1 MEELKLK
8 NTYYKLLTNGI
19 ILLLFFLSNTLFSL
33 AQDQKNNTN
42 TKLIPTKDDEI
53 ILQSGLNLNGNSFVE
68 ITDSDLLNTLNQ
80 KVTVSAWIK
89 PSAFPN
95 RYASILYKGDKR
107 TPDISN
113 RSYVLFLRNDGSV
126 QFASS
131 PKGQGEISIN
141 SASGSI
147 TLNRW
152 YHVAGVIDTHENI
165 IKLFIDGIEVSNT
178 NFDWH
183 QQFYESILPLQIGF
197 SHEDERDTHSPFI
210 GLIDEVCVWNKALVG
225 NEIRHTMKKE
235 LEGDEFGLVAYW
247 KFDSVIDGTI
257 PDVSLNHND
266 GFLYGDANLIDYIRP
281 IPTYAGP
288 AQLQKLVNT
297 YEKLLNQNPQIYEY
311 YRHLAESLVRLK
323 RLSDAENVYLQ
334 ALDADLTIL
343 DKNQCITTLT
353 DLYTLQ
359 NKKNEI
365 IKLLE
370 DLEPKMPEN
379 SKLFKMLGDSYQEN
393 GKEEKALNAYKQ
405 WITIRKKEVV
415 EINQALEYYN
425 LAEQLLE
432 MNLFPDI
439 ALELASEAY
448 IIGFDF
454 KYAIT
459 LGHAMII
466 NEKYEDSVLLI
477 QSTVESLGL
486 PFMQR
491 RWFTRIVR
499 AGKIVKNKDGY
510 AEMLKSIINTMPY
523 NSFAFFNTTFALAQ
537 FYQENNMEQ
546 KATALIKKTAFI
558 AEDQWI
564 LLGPFDNERGIG
576 CKKEY
581 VREKLTQFD
590 TTKKHVGKYGEITWR
605 NGKDE
610 IYNGYVSFGDSE
622 NWGVGY
628 AYTTVFSPVE
638 QLVEFRFDSD
648 DQGKIWLNGIP
659 VLEHDEIFTAEI
671 DDYIT
676 PVTLHQGNNSILVK
690 VCEQTGG
697 WGFYFRI
704 TDEDGNPIEGLEIHS
719 PELK

>member
-1 MEELKLK
+1 M
-8 NTYYKLLTNGI
+8 
-19 ILLLFFLSNTLFSL
+19 
-33 AQDQKNNTN
+33 
-42 TKLIPTKDDEI
+42 
-53 ILQSGLNLNGNSFVE
+53 
-68 ITDSDLLNTLNQ
+68 NTLNQ

-89 PSAFPN
+89 PSVFPN
-95 RYASILYKGDKR
+95 RYASIIYKGDKR

-113 RSYVLFLRNDGSV
+113 RSYVLFLRNDGSI

-131 PKGQGEISIN
+131 PKGQGEISIY

-247 KFDSVIDGTI
+247 KFASVIDGTI
-257 PDVSLNHND
+257 PDVSQNHND
-266 GFLYGDANLIDYIRP
+266 GFLYGNANLIDYLRP
-281 IPTYAGP
+281 IPTYASP
-288 AQLQKLVNT
+288 VQLQKLVNS
-297 YEKLLNQNPQIYEY
+297 YEKLLIQNSKIYEY
-311 YRHLAESLVRLK
+311 YRHLGESFVRLK
-323 RLSDAENVYLQ
+323 RFSEAENVYLQ
-334 ALDADLTIL
+334 ALDVDLTFSEH
-343 DKNQCITTLT
+343 NHCISVLSN
-353 DLYTLQ
+353 LYTLL
-359 NKKNEI
+359 NKKDEI

-370 DLEPKMPEN
+370 DLKPKMPEN
-379 SKLFKMLGDSYQEN
+379 SKLFLLLGDSYHKN
-393 GKEEKALNAYKQ
+393 GEQEKAAKAYKQ
-405 WITIRKKEVV
+405 WITIRKKEVDV
-415 EINQALEYYN
+415 LNQALEYYN

-432 MNLFPDI
+432 MNLFPQI

-448 IIGFDF
+448 IIGFDS

-477 QSTVESLGL
+477 QNTVESLGL

-499 AGKIVKNKDGY
+499 AGKIVKNQDGY
-510 AEMLKSIINTMPY
+510 AKMLKSIISTLPY
-523 NSFAFFNTTFALAQ
+523 NSSAFFNTTFALAQ
-537 FYQENNMEQ
+537 FYQEKNMLQE
-546 KATALIKKTAFI
+546 ATALIKKTAFI
-558 AEDQWI
+558 TEDQWI
-564 LLGPFDNERGIG
+564 LLGPFENDRGIG

-581 VREKLTQFD
+581 IREKLTQFD
-590 TTKKHVGKYGEITWR
+590 TTKKHVGKYGEISWR

-610 IYNGYVSFGDSE
+610 IYNGYVSLGDSE
-622 NWGVGY
+622 NWVVSY
-628 AYTTVFSPVE
+628 AYTTVFSPDE

-648 DQGKIWLNGIP
+648 DQGKIWLNGSP
-659 VLEHDEIFTAEI
+659 VLEHDETFTAEI

-676 PVTLHQGNNSILVK
+676 PVTLQRGKNSILVK
-690 VCEQTGG
+690 VCEETGG

-704 TDEDGNPIEGLEIHS
+704 TDEDGNPIKGLEIQS
-719 PELK
+719 PELN